1 MISLLKGMGKAYSA
15 HRKAKKA
22 DKLYQSQRTDKYS
35 GNPPKDP
42 DTIKLNKQLK
52 TLKQVGAGAVG
63 TIGAAT
69 VVGKVKKKKKEKKR
83 AGKNNG

>member
-1 MISLLKGMGKAYSA
+1 MFGKIKGLGRAYSNYQ
-15 HRKAKKA
+15 KEKKA

-52 TLKQVGAGAVG
+52 TIKQVGAGVVG
-63 TIGAAT
+63 TLGAAT
-69 VVGKVKKKKKEKKR
+69 VVGKVKQNKKDKQRGRK
-83 AGKNNG
+83 